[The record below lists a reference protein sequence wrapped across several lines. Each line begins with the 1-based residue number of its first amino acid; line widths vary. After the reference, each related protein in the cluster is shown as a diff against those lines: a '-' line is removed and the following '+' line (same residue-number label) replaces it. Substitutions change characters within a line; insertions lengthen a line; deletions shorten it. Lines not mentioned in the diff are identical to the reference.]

1 MSLADDVRAV
11 RSSVTLI
18 ASDHVAAVRIGGA
31 QAHELLDRVSPQQLF
46 VRGGQMLHT
55 LLLAD
60 DATPVADVYLCCGD
74 DDYTVLAEGLDGPAL
89 AAYLAA
95 HATGLDAQITDLT
108 PTHAMLSLDGPYAWE
123 LLTNLTSPHV
133 IGLPYLAF
141 YDEGRFTCF
150 RAGKTGEFGYDLL
163 VERARVDE
171 IRALIEAAG
180 ASVGLRTITLPAIE
194 TCALEAGFFNIRR
207 DVRPGLTPI
216 ELQLQWRVATIR
228 TFPGSAALDA
238 RRATVTSR
246 VACLASAAELVDDA
260 PVLLDNEQVGRILHA
275 AHSPTRDEFL
285 ALALLDLP
293 ISHAGISG
301 FVSNGAAAR
310 TLSSP
315 TINNRSLYVDPQRH
329 SWATR
334 DTDVF
339 PPILRPAWS

>member
-1 MSLADDVRAV
+1 MSLADDVKAV

-18 ASDHVAAVRIGGA
+18 ASDHVAAVRVGGS

-74 DDYTVLAEGLDGPAL
+74 DDYTVLGEGLDGPAL
-89 AAYLAA
+89 AAHLAR
-95 HATGLDAQITDLT
+95 HASGLDAQITDLT
-108 PTHAMLSLDGPYAWE
+108 PTHAILSLDGPYAWE

-163 VERARVDE
+163 VERSRASELRAE
-171 IRALIEAAG
+171 IESAG
-180 ASVGLRTITLPAIE
+180 AAVALRTVTLDAIE
-194 TCALEAGFFNIRR
+194 TCALEAGFFNVRR

-216 ELQLQWRVATIR
+216 ELQQQWRVGASR
-228 TFPGSAALDA
+228 TFPGSDALAA
-238 RRATVTSR
+238 RRASVTSR
-246 VACLASAAELVDDA
+246 VAHLVSDALLVEDA
-260 PVLLDNEQVGRILHA
+260 PVLLDTERVGTILHA
-275 AHSPTRDEFL
+275 SASPTRGEFL

-293 ISHAGISG
+293 VSHPGLSG
-301 FVSNGAAAR
+301 FVCGGTAAR
-310 TLSSP
+310 TISAP
-315 TINNRSLYVDPQRH
+315 TINNRSIYVDPQRH

-334 DTDVF
+334 ETDVF
-339 PPILRPAWS
+339 PPLLRPRWS